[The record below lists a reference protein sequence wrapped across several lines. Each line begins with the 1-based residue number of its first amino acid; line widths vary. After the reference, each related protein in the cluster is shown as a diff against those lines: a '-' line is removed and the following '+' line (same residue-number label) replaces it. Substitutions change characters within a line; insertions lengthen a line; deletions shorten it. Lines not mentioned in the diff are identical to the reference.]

1 MIDGNQLRAIVEATV
16 DTPLLVPGTDT
27 ERRPGRIEAS
37 RIEASR
43 IEASRIEANPTTSG
57 PGESAQG

>member
-1 MIDGNQLRAIVEATV
+1 MIDGNQLRALIEASV

-27 ERRPGRIEAS
+27 ERRPSRIEAS

-43 IEASRIEANPTTSG
+43 IEASRIDPDTAA
-57 PGESAQG
+57 PGESAKG